1 MPRRVDQVE
10 VIARAIARDVDQ
22 SRRLSLDG
30 KAPLALEVHGVQNL
44 RFHLA
49 VSEPAAAL
57 NEPVGKRRLA
67 VIDVR
72 DDREIADVLHGSHWA
87 WVPAHSKQRGT
98 AKCPLPSSGPR
109 CPQLPSGGLLLA
121 FCAGTA

>member
-1 MPRRVDQVE
+1 
-10 VIARAIARDVDQ
+10 
-22 SRRLSLDG
+22 
-30 KAPLALEVHGVQNL
+30 
-44 RFHLA
+44 
-49 VSEPAAAL
+49 
-57 NEPVGKRRLA
+57 

-98 AKCPLPSSGPR
+98 AKCPLPSSGLSCLS
-109 CPQLPSGGLLLA
+109 CPQLPLGGLLLA